1 MLPILINF
9 SYNLLLNNFEK
20 SKEYLNHNGYLKVL
34 SSSII
39 RDQKDYHQSLS
50 NLEKLDRYTSGR
62 FQNWRL
68 AVNIISKNPIIGY
81 GAQSDRI
88 YVKQSI
94 HNSLLYTI
102 LSGGLISGICLI
114 LIYLYTIYLLLNFY
128 FFNFR
133 KFNGMT
139 ETHISAGILI
149 IIILRSILETSF
161 AIFSI
166 DYLLF
171 IISFV
176 ILNYS
181 SSKNKIEKI
190 K

>member
-1 MLPILINF
+1 
-9 SYNLLLNNFEK
+9 
-20 SKEYLNHNGYLKVL
+20 
-34 SSSII
+34 
-39 RDQKDYHQSLS
+39 
-50 NLEKLDRYTSGR
+50 
-62 FQNWRL
+62 
-68 AVNIISKNPIIGY
+68 
-81 GAQSDRI
+81 
-88 YVKQSI
+88 
-94 HNSLLYTI
+94 
-102 LSGGLISGICLI
+102 
-114 LIYLYTIYLLLNFY
+114 
-128 FFNFR
+128 
-133 KFNGMT
+133 MT